1 MNKVLVIEDDEDLR
15 ACICEELR
23 NLGNVVEEAGNG
35 QEGLEALLKAQFDLV
50 ISDCQMPVM
59 SGIEFLKQAKALYPE
74 LRVIILTG
82 YAPFTRD
89 QILNDFKADGFFEK
103 PIQDFG
109 MLLSYIPKKTA

>member
-1 MNKVLVIEDDEDLR
+1 MNRVLVIEDDEDLR

-35 QEGLEALLKAQFDLV
+35 KEGLEALSKTTFDLV

-59 SGIEFLKQAKALYPE
+59 SGVEFLKIAKTLYPD
-74 LRVIILTG
+74 LKVIILTG
-82 YAPFTRD
+82 YSPFTKN

-103 PIQDFG
+103 PVQDLSL
-109 MLLSYIPKKTA
+109 LLSYLPKKTA